1 MYELQLIL
9 DCKQIRNINIMT
21 TSNDTLQQTLDKLK
35 SSVEER
41 LKPKFANAGASFPP
55 EKISLIIFKLEQ
67 TVELW
72 ALKEKAWKKITEY
85 PMTAYSGMLGPKLQ
99 EDDGQ
104 IPEGVY
110 QMQNLNPQSKFYLS
124 IRINYP
130 NEFDLARAKEDGR
143 THSGSDIYVH
153 GKDQTVGCIPVGD
166 IAIEEIFYLAGAF
179 GKGEVIISPCKFHDA
194 IPEIQIKIKMHWYQR
209 LMQTI
214 RGAILKYDQEV

>member
-1 MYELQLIL
+1 MSSSENTLQL
-9 DCKQIRNINIMT
+9 
-21 TSNDTLQQTLDKLK
+21 TLQKLK
-35 SSVEER
+35 PTVEDR
-41 LKPKFANAGASFPP
+41 LKPLFAKAIADFPP
-55 EKISLIIFKLEQ
+55 EKITLIIYKLEK

-72 ALKEKAWKKITEY
+72 ALKEKVWKKITVY

-99 EDDGQ
+99 EDDCQ

-110 QMQNLNPQSKFYLS
+110 QMENLNPLSKFHLS
-124 IRINYP
+124 IKINYP
-130 NEFDLARAKEDGR
+130 SAFDLERAKEDGR
-143 THSGSDIYVH
+143 THSGCDIYVH

-209 LMQTI
+209 LMQMI